1 MCAFKR
7 LHFVTNQISTNRS
20 GDSNIGAGAPGRD
33 WLGFGVGAEFQPS
46 RVAEWLALGTEDLAR
61 LADAAHSDAAV
72 PVRKD
77 LIELAAMC
85 NLVAE
90 IFDGDIEKAKAWF
103 KAVNPLLGDVAPRDM
118 IRLGRFERLRM
129 FIGSSLQGQ

>member
-1 MCAFKR
+1 VTDPVSANR
-7 LHFVTNQISTNRS
+7 LV
-20 GDSNIGAGAPGRD
+20 GSNIGASAPGRD
-33 WLGFGVGAEFQPS
+33 WLGFGVDAEFQPS

-61 LADAAHSDAAV
+61 LADVPHGDAAAV
-72 PVRKD
+72 PVRKH
-77 LIELAAMC
+77 LIEVAAMC

-118 IRLGRFERLRM
+118 VRLGRVERLRI
-129 FIGSSLQGQ
+129 FIGSSLQGR